1 MLVILI
7 PPQCKPMILCRRD
20 GSCLFDSQRNQINIT
35 AGFAVDVHD
44 GGEVRFVDG
53 GGPGGNG
60 VSLTVLN
67 LTSIRQGQQL
77 HFYPGPAMVRN
88 PYSNRKRRTEH

>member
-44 GGEVRFVDG
+44 GGKVRFVDG

-67 LTSIRQGQQL
+67 LTSIRQYFNSQKP
-77 HFYPGPAMVRN
+77 FSFPF
-88 PYSNRKRRTEH
+88 

>member
-7 PPQCKPMILCRRD
+7 PPQCKPVVLCRRN
-20 GSCLFDSQRNQINIT
+20 GSRLFDSQRNQINIT

-67 LTSIRQGQQL
+67 LTSVLQGQAIT
-77 HFYPGPAMVRN
+77 FYPRPARERI
-88 PYSNRKRRTEH
+88 PYSIRRMRTVH